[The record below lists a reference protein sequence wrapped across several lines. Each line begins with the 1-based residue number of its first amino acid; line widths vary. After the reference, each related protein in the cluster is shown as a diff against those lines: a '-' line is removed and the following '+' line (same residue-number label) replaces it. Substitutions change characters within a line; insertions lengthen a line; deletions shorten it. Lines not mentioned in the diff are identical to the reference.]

1 MNPEQ
6 LMLQLGLAGALLYVV
21 FKVAM
26 RFIDRWAESEKE
38 KNTAIASGFEAITT
52 SVNNHSAADIA
63 SHDRMTTAHGE
74 LRDVVVRMDAKID
87 TIADLTPVTP
97 VRRQTPG
104 SGVPTSGYY
113 PPSRP
118 KTGGR

>member
-63 SHDRMTTAHGE
+63 SHQKLADAHGQ
-74 LRDVVVRMDAKID
+74 LREVVVRMDEKLD
-87 TIADLTPVTP
+87 VLADVTPVTP
-97 VRRQTPG
+97 IRRQTPG